1 MGGYLFQPD
10 SGGDILI
17 SSFLQPF
24 TGGPG
29 QNVSCEINKCY
40 FSLTLIPWEAGFTE
54 MGHYV

>member
-24 TGGPG
+24 TGGHD
-29 QNVSCEINKCY
+29 QDVFCELKQRNLA
-40 FSLTLIPWEAGFTE
+40 SWEAGFLE
-54 MGHYV
+54 LSHYVHVKL